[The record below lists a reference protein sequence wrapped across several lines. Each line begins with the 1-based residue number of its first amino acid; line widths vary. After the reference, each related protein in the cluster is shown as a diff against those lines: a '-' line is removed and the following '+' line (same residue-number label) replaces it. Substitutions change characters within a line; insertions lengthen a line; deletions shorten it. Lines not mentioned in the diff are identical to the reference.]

1 MGRVVLED
9 GQGRPLPRR
18 DLLKA
23 ETDKQDA
30 SILFVRNHAL
40 FLSGQFPTRM
50 SEPRDASV
58 SKYCLHRLSSLISP
72 FDMTTTKYQTIKLAT
87 DSRGISRV
95 TLARE
100 QTLNAF
106 DETMIAEL
114 TEVFNELARDNNTR
128 VVVLQAEGRAFSAG
142 ADLRWMERASKNTQQ
157 ANLEDARRFA
167 AMMQAMYECPKPVI
181 ARVQGAAFGG
191 GVGLCCACDI
201 AFATPQAKFAVSEAK
216 FGILPSVIGP
226 YLNNAVGKRNA
237 LRLALT
243 AEQIDAQ
250 RALQI
255 GLVQEIVETEQ
266 IDAVIEK
273 TIGQLLANGPNA
285 LSEIKH
291 LFGRLAVAP
300 VGEGVRELTA
310 QTIARV
316 RATDEAR
323 EGFDAFLTKRPAA
336 WVQA

>member
-1 MGRVVLED
+1 
-9 GQGRPLPRR
+9 
-18 DLLKA
+18 
-23 ETDKQDA
+23 
-30 SILFVRNHAL
+30 
-40 FLSGQFPTRM
+40 
-50 SEPRDASV
+50 
-58 SKYCLHRLSSLISP
+58 
-72 FDMTTTKYQTIKLAT
+72 MTITTYQTIKLAV
-87 DSRGISRV
+87 DQRGVARV
-95 TLARE
+95 TLSRE

-106 DETMIAEL
+106 DEAMIAEL
-114 TEVFNELARDNNTR
+114 TEVFSTLAHSENVR

-142 ADLRWMERASKNTQQ
+142 ADLRWMERASKNSQQ

-167 AMMQAMYECPKPVI
+167 AMMQAIYECPKPVI

-226 YLNNAVGKRNA
+226 YLNNAIGKRNA

-250 RALQI
+250 RALQM
-255 GLVQEIVETEQ
+255 GLVQELVEAEQ
-266 IDAVIEK
+266 VDALIER
-273 TIGQLLANGPNA
+273 TINQLLANGPNA
-285 LSEIKH
+285 LGEIKQ

-300 VGEGVRELTA
+300 IGEGVREVTA

-316 RATDEAR
+316 RATSEAR
-323 EGFDAFLTKRPAA
+323 EGFTAFLAKRPAE
-336 WVQA
+336 WVQQ